1 MELSLADFEGFV
13 GEPHEIVFA
22 DGTLPVVLEK
32 AQGLPRSMR
41 EAGAFRLEWRGPTE
55 PMLVQATYRF
65 RRGEQLF
72 DMFIVPVGRDEGGIL
87 YEAVFN

>member
-22 DGTLPVVLEK
+22 DGALPVVLET
-32 AQGLPRSMR
+32 AQGLPRSVR
-41 EAGAFRLEWRGPTE
+41 EAGAFRLEWRGPAE

-72 DMFIVPVGRDEGGIL
+72 DMFIVPLGRDPRGTL
-87 YEAVFN
+87 YEAIFN

>member
-41 EAGAFRLEWRGPTE
+41 EAGSFRLEWRGPAD
-55 PMLVQATYRF
+55 PMLTQATYRF

-72 DMFIVPVGRDEGGIL
+72 DMFIVPVGRDSGGTV
-87 YEAVFN
+87 YEAIFN

>member
-1 MELSLADFEGFV
+1 MELSLVDFEAFV

-22 DGTLPVVLEK
+22 DGALPVVLEK

-55 PMLVQATYRF
+55 PVLAQAVYRF

-72 DMFIVPVGRDEGGIL
+72 DMFIVPVGRDSGGTL
-87 YEAVFN
+87 YEAIFN

>member
-22 DGTLPVVLEK
+22 DGALPVVLET

-41 EAGAFRLEWRGPTE
+41 EGGAFRLEWRGPAE
-55 PMLVQATYRF
+55 PVLAQAIYRF
-65 RRGEQLF
+65 RRDEQLF
-72 DMFIVPVGRDEGGIL
+72 DMFIVPVGRDSGGTL

>member
-1 MELSLADFEGFV
+1 MELSLAEFEGFV

-22 DGTLPVVLEK
+22 DGSLPVVLEK

-41 EAGAFRLEWRGPTE
+41 EAGAFRLEWRGPAE
-55 PMLVQATYRF
+55 PILVQAIYRF

-72 DMFIVPVGRDEGGIL
+72 DMFIVPVGRDSSGTL
-87 YEAVFN
+87 YEAIFS

>member
-13 GEPHEIVFA
+13 GEPHEIVFS
-22 DGTLPVVLEK
+22 DGTLPVMLEK

-41 EAGAFRLEWRGPTE
+41 EAGAFRLEWRGPAE

-65 RRGEQLF
+65 RRGERLF
-72 DMFIVPVGRDEGGIL
+72 DMFIVPVGRDESGTL

>member
-13 GEPHEIVFA
+13 GEPHEIVFS
-22 DGTLPVVLEK
+22 DGALPVVLET

-41 EAGAFRLEWRGPTE
+41 EAGAFRLEWRGPPD
-55 PMLVQATYRF
+55 PMLVQAIYRF

-72 DMFIVPVGRDEGGIL
+72 DMFIVPVGRDERGAL

>member
-13 GEPHEIVFA
+13 GEPYEVVFA

-41 EAGAFRLEWRGPTE
+41 EAGAFRLEWRGPAE
-55 PMLVQATYRF
+55 PMLVQAIYRF

-72 DMFIVPVGRDEGGIL
+72 DMFIVPVGRDERGTL
-87 YEAVFN
+87 YEAIFN